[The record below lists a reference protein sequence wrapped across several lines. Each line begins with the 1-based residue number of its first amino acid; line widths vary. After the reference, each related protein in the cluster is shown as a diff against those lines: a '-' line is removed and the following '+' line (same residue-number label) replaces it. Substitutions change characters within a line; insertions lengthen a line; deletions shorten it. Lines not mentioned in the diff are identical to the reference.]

1 MVGPLPGRAPQASYR
16 QDLLRPVG
24 RPPPALD
31 DHQRAS
37 APDTDSRSR
46 SAHQGIPRPG
56 LGLQDVSRST
66 DHVVE
71 ILRAR

>member
-1 MVGPLPGRAPQASYR
+1 MVGPLPGRAPQVSYH

-31 DHQRAS
+31 GHQRAS

-46 SAHQGIPRPG
+46 SAHQGVQRPG
-56 LGLQDVSRST
+56 PGLQDVSRYT
-66 DHVVE
+66 GHVVE
-71 ILRAR
+71 MLRAR